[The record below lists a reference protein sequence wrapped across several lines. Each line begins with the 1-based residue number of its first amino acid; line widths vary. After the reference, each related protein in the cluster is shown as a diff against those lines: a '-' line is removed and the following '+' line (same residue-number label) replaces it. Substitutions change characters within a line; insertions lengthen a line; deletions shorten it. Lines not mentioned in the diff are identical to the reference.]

1 MNNYEYYELLRQT
14 QHIATYPVSHE
25 PDTEDK
31 YFPYASVDKSGTVFL
46 PELVFD
52 TPDFG
57 LTLTLYPALFY
68 YCVLDGGFKGPVFIV
83 LVTFFYLTYVKLKYD
98 VRYFLIQGDTITM
111 KSKKDGSRTYQI
123 KDLKFHLSTMGLDN
137 QHHFEM
143 ELPDMSLPWLRR
155 VVLLEATVGR
165 KTMDGILAVLF
176 PLMRGDF
183 GPYAL
188 AKKRGYESLPELRKF
203 PYSEWDEAKR
213 CYHKRYSETQEPP
226 TVLSHL
232 SNLIEHFKVWL
243 QSYKVNH
250 FLFWLVHGSREKL
263 LAKEQQRGAS

>member
-1 MNNYEYYELLRQT
+1 MNTYEYCELLQQT
-14 QHIATYPVSHE
+14 EHVATYSVSHE

-46 PELVFD
+46 PELVYD

-57 LTLTLYPALFY
+57 LTLMLFPSLSFFSLVEGDFRIPLIMLFFTFLY
-68 YCVLDGGFKGPVFIV
+68 
-83 LVTFFYLTYVKLKYD
+83 FFYVKLRYD
-98 VRYFLIQGDTITM
+98 VRYFLIRGDAITLM
-111 KSKKDGSRTYQI
+111 SKKDGTRTYQI
-123 KDLKFHLSTMGLDN
+123 KDLKFHLSKMGLDD

-143 ELPDMSLPWLRR
+143 ELPDASLPWLRR
-155 VVLLEATVGR
+155 VVLLEVTVGR

-183 GPYAL
+183 GPYGL
-188 AKKRGYESLPELRKF
+188 AKKRGYEALPKF
-203 PYSEWDEAKR
+203 QKFVYAEWDEAKR
-213 CYHKRYSETQEPP
+213 CYHKRYSQTEELP

-232 SNLIEHFKVWL
+232 SNLFEHFKVWL
-243 QSYKVNH
+243 RYYKVNQ